1 MRSEGLGGFDSAS
14 EPAGERPKE
23 RPSGEKRPETRNSA
37 LFHRRQRAE
46 QVPSRTPESAFGGP
60 CGRAVIRGP
69 EGGPCLFFV

>member
-1 MRSEGLGGFDSAS
+1 MPPSCGGEHGRFSSGGGPVRSEGLGGFDPAS

-46 QVPSRTPESAFGGP
+46 QVPARP
-60 CGRAVIRGP
+60 
-69 EGGPCLFFV
+69 